1 MKHGRNSTSPVA
13 VFIPVYNEEKILSD
27 TVARLMDYLDGV
39 PFDYTIV
46 IVSNGSTDSTVKTG
60 ERLAAGYGGKIIF
73 SHTRE
78 RGAGHA
84 FRRGVSLTGADR
96 IVTVDADLTTG
107 LGFIPRAVELLER
120 YDIVVGSKA
129 LGSQS
134 RRPVRIIGSRL
145 FIFLVRAL
153 LGLPYGDYSI
163 GGKAFRREIIMKH
176 LDSVDGVSSYA
187 LDIIYRAWRDGARII
202 ETPVHCDDTRKSRFN
217 LIQEGIYRL
226 RRLFILR
233 FGKG

>member
-1 MKHGRNSTSPVA
+1 MSPVA
-13 VFIPVYNEEKILSD
+13 VFIPVYNEENILPD

-39 PFDYTIV
+39 PFEYTIV

-60 ERLAAGYGGKIIF
+60 EALAARFRNKIIF

-84 FRRGVSLTGADR
+84 FRQGVSLTGADR

-107 LGFIPRAVELLER
+107 LDFIPRAIGLLER

-134 RRPVRIIGSRL
+134 RPPVRIIGSLL
-145 FIFLVRAL
+145 FIALVRAL

-163 GGKAFRREIIMKH
+163 GGKAFRRETVKKY
-176 LDSVDGVSSYA
+176 LDSADGGSSYV
-187 LDIIYRAWRDGARII
+187 LDIIYRAWRDGGRII
-202 ETPVHCDDTRKSRFN
+202 ETPVQCDDTRKSRFN
-217 LIQEGIYRL
+217 LIHEGIYRL
-226 RRLFILR
+226 RRLFRLR
-233 FGKG
+233 FCKR

>member
-1 MKHGRNSTSPVA
+1 MRDRERKMPPVA
-13 VFIPVYNEEKILSD
+13 LFIPVYNEEKILPD

-176 LDSVDGVSSYA
+176 LDSVDGGSSYA